1 MKLPFRIVKN
11 HPSDLAPGKS
21 DVASELMAIG
31 LPLLGAVLGGPPGL
45 AVGAV
50 SLANKALGLPNSSSV
65 KDISNTLR
73 DNPQGVQKLQDL
85 EISNQAYL
93 LSVKLQMD
101 QAEFAD
107 KANARAREVEITKA
121 TGRVEWFPPILGVIV
136 VSAFTVVLC
145 SMVFLP
151 PSKEKRDESTTSLIN
166 ILVGALTAGYSTVL
180 GYYFGSSAGSRNKD
194 YTIAAL
200 NTNIASSATLEN
212 ANQPPVDPLALAT
225 PLPSSQRK
233 TWRDP

>member
-1 MKLPFRIVKN
+1 MKLPFRIVKS

-21 DVASELMAIG
+21 EVASELLAIG

-85 EISNQAYL
+85 EINNQAYL

-107 KANARAREVEITKA
+107 KANARAREVEIAKA
-121 TGRVEWFPPILGVIV
+121 TGRVAWFPPILGFIV

-200 NTNIASSATLEN
+200 NTEIASSATLEN
-212 ANQPPVDPLALAT
+212 ATQPPVDPLARAS
-225 PLPSSQRK
+225 PLPASQRK

>member
-1 MKLPFRIVKN
+1 LGSTS
-11 HPSDLAPGKS
+11 PS
-21 DVASELMAIG
+21 
-31 LPLLGAVLGGPPGL
+31 
-45 AVGAV
+45 
-50 SLANKALGLPNSSSV
+50 SSSV
-65 KDISNTLR
+65 QDISNSLR

-121 TGRVEWFPPILGVIV
+121 TGRQEWFPPILGVIV

-200 NTNIASSATLEN
+200 NTGIASSANLEN
-212 ANQPPVDPLALAT
+212 ANRPPVDPLAIAT